1 MQLRHGYLAAVMSKR
16 LTAKER
22 DQRQRAEIEAKRK
35 AFQDSADERHIAQGQ
50 PTGCGDSSCIVR
62 APNGMATNGGC
73 RCELPTVRAALR
85 WYRYEFE
92 HGERLDA
99 KRREKVANELAQLCS

>member
-1 MQLRHGYLAAVMSKR
+1 MQQRRGYHATTMGKR

-22 DQRQRAEIEAKRK
+22 DQRERAEIAAKRK
-35 AFQDSADERHIAQGQ
+35 ALDDADDERHIAQEQ
-50 PTGCGDSSCIVR
+50 PSGCGDSSCIVR
-62 APNGMATNGGC
+62 APTGMATNGGC

-99 KRREKVANELAQLCS
+99 KRRELSAKVDA